1 MSAKISDETKM
12 LNIAAAERTLLR
24 TALGDCATIL
34 QRFKERDDAMMSGK
48 SLRWMPGEPA
58 AMALNNARQI
68 LSPRPDLRP
77 LRQKEAHV

>member
-1 MSAKISDETKM
+1 MSAKISNETKM

-48 SLRWMPGEPA
+48 SLRWKDGEPA
-58 AMALNNARQI
+58 AVVLKNAKQ
-68 LSPRPDLRP
+68 LLMPRPDLRP
-77 LRQKEAHV
+77 IKQKETA